1 MHFYWR
7 IIEELKYLG
16 ENVVIND
23 PNLSREYNSWV
34 KKNFLALM
42 APTCSNK
49 REASPIVKFHEIP
62 VCLN

>member
-16 ENVVIND
+16 EDVVIND

-34 KKNFLALM
+34 KKNLLALM
-42 APTCSNK
+42 ACTCSNK
-49 REASPIVKFHEIP
+49 RAAPPVFKVQGIS